1 MAYQNTGYARNTTLT
16 VTKGDYISDPP
27 YSILAAFTDPAN
39 SAEYEALTTQAF
51 QRLTEAEYNIR
62 LQAFIRY
69 VYSLEDGLQT
79 DCPDL
84 TRGSVEYN
92 PTMCPIPVQAEV
104 ALAVE

>member
-16 VTKGDYISDPP
+16 VTKGDYTSD
-27 YSILAAFTDPAN
+27 YSILAAFTDPSNA
-39 SAEYEALTTQAF
+39 AEYEAITTQAF
-51 QRLTEAEYNIR
+51 KRLTEEEYQIR

-84 TRGSVEYN
+84 TLGSVEYN
-92 PTMCPIPVQAEV
+92 PLMCPLSIEDEV
-104 ALAVE
+104 SETTEQ

>member
-1 MAYQNTGYARNTTLT
+1 MAYQNTGYARNTVLT
-16 VTKGDYISDPP
+16 VMKGDYSQDYDITER
-27 YSILAAFTDPAN
+27 FTDPSNATD
-39 SAEYEALTTQAF
+39 YDTLTIQAF

-92 PTMCPIPVQAEV
+92 PTMCPIPVQAEIV
-104 ALAVE
+104 EAVE

>member
-16 VTKGDYISDPP
+16 VTKGEYEQSYTITD
-27 YSILAAFTDPAN
+27 AFTDPSNA
-39 SAEYEALTTQAF
+39 AEYEALTNQDF
-51 QRLTEAEYNIR
+51 QRLSEAEYNIR

-92 PTMCPIPVQAEV
+92 PTMCPIPVQAEI
-104 ALAVE
+104 VEDVS

>member
-1 MAYQNTGYARNTTLT
+1 MAYQNTGYARNKTIT
-16 VTKGDYISDPP
+16 VTKGEYEQSYNITDS
-27 YSILAAFTDPAN
+27 FTDPSNA
-39 SAEYEALTTQAF
+39 AEYEALTNQAF
-51 QRLTEAEYNIR
+51 QRLTEAEYQIR

-92 PTMCPIPVQAEV
+92 PTMCPVPIHVEV
-104 ALAVE
+104 SETNEQ